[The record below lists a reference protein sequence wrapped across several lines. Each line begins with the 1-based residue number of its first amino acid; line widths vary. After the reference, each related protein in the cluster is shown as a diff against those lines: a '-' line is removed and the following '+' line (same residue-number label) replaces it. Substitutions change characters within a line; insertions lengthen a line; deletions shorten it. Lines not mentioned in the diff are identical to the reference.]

1 MKHFIENFYFSDLR
15 FHAHAFK
22 SLINPLESGYYVNF
36 HAHKRYPFL
45 KSVFKLKPD
54 IISNKNQKECLEK
67 LYIASIANISDY
79 HSSNL
84 SEYNKCLEALL
95 INANLYAIISADIVI
110 DNILKISPDNPSLC
124 FSRNDTLSALFSVYL
139 VAHKLRQLNF
149 RFSLIDLQD
158 NQSVKYSN
166 TLSYLYAAICRS
178 LTIDQALIGEIY
190 SRVNNFGC
198 AIVSDAVKKSILNH
212 FDSNACIS
220 IQKSQTNLLNCKASN
235 YNLITEPGFVQDLLH
250 DRFSFVK
257 HLSSYISDTLS
268 RVSSCYTAIPNG
280 RVFLACAPIAHTPAM
295 LALGRLLFSKIYLL
309 PHSDIPSYEI
319 PSQMYDYQIIVDRPR
334 LHSDPCG
341 QNPFTLES
349 KELFIDEL

>member
-22 SLINPLESGYYVNF
+22 SLVNPLESGYYVNF

-54 IISNKNQKECLEK
+54 IISNKKQKGFLEK
-67 LYIASIANISDY
+67 LYVASIANIPDY

-220 IQKSQTNLLNCKASN
+220 IQKSQTNLLNCNASN
-235 YNLITEPGFVQDLLH
+235 YNLITDSGFVQDLLH

-257 HLSSYISDTLS
+257 HLSSYIVVHFLKYQLTIQQYLMAKFS
-268 RVSSCYTAIPNG
+268 RLCTNI
-280 RVFLACAPIAHTPAM
+280 HTAM
-295 LALGRLLFSKIYLL
+295 LVLGRLLFSKIYLL

-319 PSQMYDYQIIVDRPR
+319 PSQMYDYQLLSVVQDCIQTLVVKI
-334 LHSDPCG
+334 LHS
-341 QNPFTLES
+341 
-349 KELFIDEL
+349 